1 MAALKMAKDKGGPIP
16 ALMFPL
22 RKDAIVR
29 LCVALSLV
37 IAAEVLVIAVLSAW
51 AASMGAN
58 GGPIPR
64 EPKETVSDLMA
75 YKTVVEDYPGGS
87 TWREYTDGSVQYIT
101 VGGN

>member
-16 ALMFPL
+16 ALMFPV

-37 IAAEVLVIAVLSAW
+37 IAAEVLVIVLSAW
-51 AASMGAN
+51 ATSMGAN

-64 EPKETVSDLMA
+64 EPKETVSDRME

-87 TWREYTDGSVQYIT
+87 TWREYADGTVKYMT

>member
-1 MAALKMAKDKGGPIP
+1 
-16 ALMFPL
+16 MFPL
-22 RKDAIVR
+22 RKGAIVR

-37 IAAEVLVIAVLSAW
+37 IAAEVIAIAALSAW
-51 AASMGAN
+51 ATSVGSR

-64 EPKETVSDLMA
+64 EPKETVSDRMA

-87 TWREYTDGSVQYIT
+87 TWREYADGSVQYIT

>member
-1 MAALKMAKDKGGPIP
+1 
-16 ALMFPL
+16 MFPL

-37 IAAEVLVIAVLSAW
+37 IAAEVVAIAALSAW
-51 AASMGAN
+51 ATSVGAR
-58 GGPIPR
+58 GGPTPR
-64 EPKETVSDLMA
+64 EPKETVSDRME

-87 TWREYTDGSVQYIT
+87 TWREYADGTVQYIT

>member
-22 RKDAIVR
+22 RKEAIVR

-37 IAAEVLVIAVLSAW
+37 IAAEVLVIAALSAR
-51 AASMGAN
+51 ATSVGAS
-58 GGPIPR
+58 GGPTPR
-64 EPKETVSDLMA
+64 KPKETVSDRMA

-87 TWREYTDGSVQYIT
+87 TWREYADGSLQYIT

>member
-1 MAALKMAKDKGGPIP
+1 MAAFKMAKDKGGPIP
-16 ALMFPL
+16 ALMSPV

-37 IAAEVLVIAVLSAW
+37 IAAEVLVIAALSAW
-51 AASMGAN
+51 ATSMGAN
-58 GGPIPR
+58 RGPIPR
-64 EPKETVSDLMA
+64 EPKETVSDRME

-87 TWREYTDGSVQYIT
+87 TWREYADGTVQYIT

>member
-1 MAALKMAKDKGGPIP
+1 
-16 ALMFPL
+16 MFPL
-22 RKDAIVR
+22 RKETVVR

-51 AASMGAN
+51 ATSVGAN
-58 GGPIPR
+58 GGPMLR
-64 EPKETVSDLMA
+64 EPKETVSDRMA

-87 TWREYTDGSVQYIT
+87 TWREYADGTVQYIT

>member
-1 MAALKMAKDKGGPIP
+1 
-16 ALMFPL
+16 MFPL
-22 RKDAIVR
+22 RKEALAH

-37 IAAEVLVIAVLSAW
+37 IAAEVLAIAALSAW
-51 AASMGAN
+51 ATGVGAS

-64 EPKETVSDLMA
+64 EPKETVSDRMA

-87 TWREYTDGSVQYIT
+87 TWREYADGTVQYIT

>member
-1 MAALKMAKDKGGPIP
+1 ML
-16 ALMFPL
+16 PL
-22 RKDAIVR
+22 RKEAIVR

-51 AASMGAN
+51 ATSVGAS

-64 EPKETVSDLMA
+64 EPRETVSDRME
-75 YKTVVEDYPGGS
+75 YKTVVEVYPGGS
-87 TWREYTDGSVQYIT
+87 TWREYADGTVQYIT

>member
-1 MAALKMAKDKGGPIP
+1 
-16 ALMFPL
+16 MFPL

-37 IAAEVLVIAVLSAW
+37 VAAEVLAIAALSAW
-51 AASMGAN
+51 ATSVGAN
-58 GGPIPR
+58 GGQIPR
-64 EPKETVSDLMA
+64 EPKQTVSDRMA

-87 TWREYTDGSVQYIT
+87 TWREYADGTVKYMT

>member
-1 MAALKMAKDKGGPIP
+1 
-16 ALMFPL
+16 MFPL
-22 RKDAIVR
+22 RKEAIVR

-37 IAAEVLVIAVLSAW
+37 VAAEVLAIAALSAW
-51 AASMGAN
+51 ATSVGAS

-64 EPKETVSDLMA
+64 EPKETVSDRMA

-87 TWREYTDGSVQYIT
+87 TWLEYTDGTVQYIT